1 MNKEIKEDL
10 YNEKYNEQIKEL
22 LIELQN
28 YLIDIDDWH
37 TQVMV
42 PEYKE
47 KYFEL
52 DMEKVKMQNG
62 KIFLSIED
70 ELVNGLIV
78 GVVET
83 VDEVDKLTNDCVKTG
98 EVLELIVSK
107 KNRGNGVGKILLNK
121 MEDYFKNI
129 GCIRT
134 NIEVFG
140 PNVSGLKFY
149 EKNGYVVRDVIVS
162 KKL

>member
-1 MNKEIKEDL
+1 MIVE

-121 MEDYFKNI
+121 MEEYFKNI

-149 EKNGYVVRDVIVS
+149 EKNGYVVRDMIVS

>member
-1 MNKEIKEDL
+1 MIVEYNK
-10 YNEKYNEQIKEL
+10 KYNEQIKEL

-83 VDEVDKLTNDCVKTG
+83 VDEVDKLTNDCAKTG

-121 MEDYFKNI
+121 MEEYFKNI

-134 NIEVFG
+134 NIKVFG
-140 PNVSGLKFY
+140 PNVSGLNFY
-149 EKNGYVVRDVIVS
+149 EENGYVVRDMIVS

>member
-1 MNKEIKEDL
+1 MIVE

-22 LIELQN
+22 LTELQN

-129 GCIRT
+129 GCIIT

-149 EKNGYVVRDVIVS
+149 EKNGYVVRDMIVS

>member
-1 MNKEIKEDL
+1 MIVE

-83 VDEVDKLTNDCVKTG
+83 VDEVDKLTNDCAKTG

-129 GCIRT
+129 GCIRI

-140 PNVSGLKFY
+140 PNVSGLRFY
-149 EKNGYVVRDVIVS
+149 E
-162 KKL
+162 

>member
-1 MNKEIKEDL
+1 MIVE

-22 LIELQN
+22 LTELQN

-140 PNVSGLKFY
+140 SNVSGLNFY
-149 EKNGYVVRDVIVS
+149 EENGYVVRDMIVS

>member
-1 MNKEIKEDL
+1 MIVE

-47 KYFEL
+47 EYFEL

-62 KIFLSIED
+62 KIFLWIMLDFLLMKLCIEQ
-70 ELVNGLIV
+70 
-78 GVVET
+78 
-83 VDEVDKLTNDCVKTG
+83 
-98 EVLELIVSK
+98 K
-107 KNRGNGVGKILLNK
+107 KFLR
-121 MEDYFKNI
+121 
-129 GCIRT
+129 
-134 NIEVFG
+134 
-140 PNVSGLKFY
+140 LK
-149 EKNGYVVRDVIVS
+149 R
-162 KKL
+162 

>member
-1 MNKEIKEDL
+1 MIVE

-22 LIELQN
+22 LIELQK
-28 YLIDIDDWH
+28 YLTDIDDWH

-83 VDEVDKLTNDCVKTG
+83 VNEIDKLTNDCAKTG

-121 MEDYFKNI
+121 MEEYFKNI

-140 PNVSGLKFY
+140 PNVSGLNFY
-149 EKNGYVVRDVIVS
+149 EKNGYVVRDMIVS

>member
-1 MNKEIKEDL
+1 MIVE

-22 LIELQN
+22 LTELQN

-70 ELVNGLIV
+70 EFVNGLIV

-149 EKNGYVVRDVIVS
+149 EKNGYVVRDMIVS

>member
-1 MNKEIKEDL
+1 MIVE

-83 VDEVDKLTNDCVKTG
+83 VDEG
-98 EVLELIVSK
+98 E
-107 KNRGNGVGKILLNK
+107 
-121 MEDYFKNI
+121 
-129 GCIRT
+129 
-134 NIEVFG
+134 
-140 PNVSGLKFY
+140 
-149 EKNGYVVRDVIVS
+149 
-162 KKL
+162 

>member
-1 MNKEIKEDL
+1 MIVE

>member
-1 MNKEIKEDL
+1 MIVE

-22 LIELQN
+22 LVELQN

-42 PEYKE
+42 QEYKE
-47 KYFEL
+47 KYFEM
-52 DMEKVKMQNG
+52 DMKKVKMQNG

-70 ELVNGLIV
+70 EFVNGLIV
-78 GVVET
+78 GVIET
-83 VDEVDKLTNDCVKTG
+83 VDEVDKLNNDCAKTG

-149 EKNGYVVRDVIVS
+149 EKNGYVVRDMIVS

>member
-1 MNKEIKEDL
+1 MIVE

-42 PEYKE
+42 PEYRE

-83 VDEVDKLTNDCVKTG
+83 VDEVDKLTNDCAKTG

-140 PNVSGLKFY
+140 PNVSRLKFY
-149 EKNGYVVRDVIVS
+149 EENGYVVRDMIVS

>member
-1 MNKEIKEDL
+1 MIVE
-10 YNEKYNEQIKEL
+10 YNEKYNEQIKDL
-22 LIELQN
+22 LVELQN
-28 YLIDIDDWH
+28 YLIDIDEWH

-42 PEYKE
+42 PEYRE
-47 KYFEL
+47 KYFEM
-52 DMEKVKMQNG
+52 DMKKVKMQNG

>member
-1 MNKEIKEDL
+1 MIVE

-22 LIELQN
+22 LTELQN

>member
-1 MNKEIKEDL
+1 MIDE

-149 EKNGYVVRDVIVS
+149 EKNGYVVRDMIVS

>member
-1 MNKEIKEDL
+1 MIVE

-47 KYFEL
+47 KYFKL

-83 VDEVDKLTNDCVKTG
+83 VNEVDKLTNDCAKTG

-149 EKNGYVVRDVIVS
+149 EKNGYVVRDMIVS

>member
-1 MNKEIKEDL
+1 MIVEYNK
-10 YNEKYNEQIKEL
+10 KYNEQIKEL

-83 VDEVDKLTNDCVKTG
+83 VDEVDKLTNDCAKTG

-121 MEDYFKNI
+121 MEEYFKNI

-140 PNVSGLKFY
+140 PNVS
-149 EKNGYVVRDVIVS
+149 
-162 KKL
+162 

>member
-1 MNKEIKEDL
+1 MIVE
-10 YNEKYNEQIKEL
+10 YNEKYDEQIKEL

-52 DMEKVKMQNG
+52 DMEKVKRQNG

-83 VDEVDKLTNDCVKTG
+83 VDEVDKLTNDCAKTG

-107 KNRGNGVGKILLNK
+107 KNRGSGVGKILLNK

-140 PNVSGLKFY
+140 PNVSGLNFY
-149 EKNGYVVRDVIVS
+149 EENGYVVRDMIVS

>member
-1 MNKEIKEDL
+1 MIVEYNK
-10 YNEKYNEQIKEL
+10 KYNEQIKEL

-83 VDEVDKLTNDCVKTG
+83 VDEVDKLTNDCAKTG

-121 MEDYFKNI
+121 MEEYFKNI

-140 PNVSGLKFY
+140 PNVSGLNFY
-149 EKNGYVVRDVIVS
+149 E
-162 KKL
+162 

>member
-1 MNKEIKEDL
+1 MIVE

-149 EKNGYVVRDVIVS
+149 EKNGYVVRDMIVS

>member
-1 MNKEIKEDL
+1 
-10 YNEKYNEQIKEL
+10 
-22 LIELQN
+22 
-28 YLIDIDDWH
+28 
-37 TQVMV
+37 
-42 PEYKE
+42 
-47 KYFEL
+47 
-52 DMEKVKMQNG
+52 MEKVKKQNG

-83 VDEVDKLTNDCVKTG
+83 VDEVDKLTNDCAKTG

-121 MEDYFKNI
+121 MEEYFKNI

-140 PNVSGLKFY
+140 PNVSGLNFY
-149 EKNGYVVRDVIVS
+149 EGNGYVVRDMIVS